1 MSHQVSIGYPLV
13 NIQKLWK
20 DPPCYYTT
28 GKLTIAIFNSYVT
41 NYQRVLLVN
50 HHLSEMATTGGVKK
64 SQVVVHRWMSKLGT
78 SAVFTVRSSNK
89 KTGSTTWI
97 AGRSAGSNGAGS
109 ILEGLTPQPFDISHL
124 CKGWFLRWFVI
135 GHTTKN
141 PPSVR
146 LASMASCVILQK
158 IFLWTL
164 LNFII
169 HVFLNWEHV

>member
-64 SQVVVHRWMSKLGT
+64 SQVMVHR
-78 SAVFTVRSSNK
+78 
-89 KTGSTTWI
+89 
-97 AGRSAGSNGAGS
+97 
-109 ILEGLTPQPFDISHL
+109 
-124 CKGWFLRWFVI
+124 
-135 GHTTKN
+135 
-141 PPSVR
+141 
-146 LASMASCVILQK
+146 
-158 IFLWTL
+158 
-164 LNFII
+164 
-169 HVFLNWEHV
+169 